1 MNDFGTVLT
10 LLIFLKSVF
19 MPAGAQYVKTLLAI
33 SNGTGIGLF
42 NLWHLSNVSCGTVDD
57 DFIRS
62 DIIDKF
68 RLDISCPYLLYL
80 RMKTADGTVKKMTKY
95 FTNITLEKTLE
106 GGSIFETPGSF
117 PSPHVSSVHTVD
129 GFEYKLA
136 DPTGRYLYF
145 GILKPSNNTK
155 VVYYT
160 NDTGYDLTNGLPL
173 TTDIAMVEII
183 ASFYNESCNEVT
195 MESPVDVATCNEPPT
210 VTASLSYIEAV
221 YGDNITLQ
229 CTVNSVIPI
238 IESFWNT
245 VTQGQIDVDIS
256 STMDMTLNHE
266 RVSFTYTGIYR
277 CCVTNK
283 LHFKECDQI
292 LVNVTGGFPLV
303 TTTSL
308 STTLN
313 TSESVT
319 FDCSVTASPS
329 VTDFYWRKRVSGVNS
344 VISTTDSRFT
354 IAGLS
359 APTLT
364 ITNLQEADGGEYF
377 CVASNPIGEGTS
389 TGITLTVTSQNTDL
403 CPCSCEYRS
412 KVDYWASHNV
422 TNMTYDEIVVWLQP
436 KIKELEKTL
445 TVDKA
450 NLSSLI
456 NKRISMKDDRPS
468 ARSIGYIGIVILS
481 VVFVMILFIDV
492 SSISRHTQN
501 IKRLWGVKT

>member
-1 MNDFGTVLT
+1 MNDFGTVLAF
-10 LLIFLKSVF
+10 LIFLKSVF
-19 MPAGAQYVKTLLAI
+19 IPTEVQCTRIVLAI

-42 NLWHLSNVSCGTVDD
+42 NLWHLSNVSCGTVND
-57 DFIRS
+57 DFFRS
-62 DIIDKF
+62 DIIDRF
-68 RLDISCPYLLYL
+68 RPDISCPYQLFLT
-80 RMKTADGTVKKMTKY
+80 MNTADGTRKKSTKY
-95 FTNITLEKTLE
+95 LTNVTLEKTLE
-106 GGSIFETPGSF
+106 GGSIFDAPGTF
-117 PSPHVSSVHTVD
+117 PTPHVSSVHTAD
-129 GFEYKLA
+129 GFEFKLA

-145 GILKPSNNTK
+145 GILKPSNNTE

-160 NDTGYDLTNGLPL
+160 NNTGYDLTNGLPL
-173 TTDIAMVEII
+173 TTDIVKVEII
-183 ASFYNESCNEVT
+183 ASFWNESCNEVT
-195 MESPVDVATCNEPPT
+195 LESPVDVATCNEPPT

-221 YGDNITLQ
+221 YHDNITLQ

-245 VTQGQIDVDIS
+245 VTQGQIDVVIS
-256 STMDMTLNHE
+256 STMDMTSNHE
-266 RVSFTYTGIYR
+266 SVTFAHTGIYR
-277 CCVTNK
+277 CCVANK

-292 LVNVTGGFPLV
+292 LVNVTGGIPQV

-308 STTLN
+308 STTRN

-329 VTDFYWRKRVSGVNS
+329 VTKFYWRKRVSGVDS

-354 IAGLS
+354 IAGLT
-359 APTLT
+359 APSLT
-364 ITNLQEADGGEYF
+364 VTNLQEADAGEYF
-377 CVASNPIGEGTS
+377 CVASNAIGEGTS
-389 TGITLTVTSQNTDL
+389 TGITLTVISQNTDL

-445 TVDKA
+445 TVDKS
-450 NLSSLI
+450 NLSSII

-481 VVFVMILFIDV
+481 VVFVLILSIDV
-492 SSISRHTQN
+492 SSITRHTQN
-501 IKRLWGVKT
+501 IKRLWGVKK